1 MRVLTAEK
9 PRLVFKLKLCPPM
22 ALELLSG
29 VSGDFGTS
37 PFFEQLLGKQV
48 TAHRINERGVPGS
61 KHNGLSRN

>member
-1 MRVLTAEK
+1 VLPAEK

-22 ALELLSG
+22 ALGLLSG

-48 TAHRINERGVPGS
+48 TAHRIYVRGVP
-61 KHNGLSRN
+61 